1 LPEPTLQLSTKISDP
16 VHKTV
21 RLSPLESSI
30 IETKI
35 FQRLRNVKQLG
46 LAHYVYPGADFS
58 RFSHSLGVCHVT
70 GRILNELSEKESLGL
85 GSKEI
90 QKYRLSALFHD
101 IGHYPFSHAM
111 EDAIRNYYNKTLYE
125 PIDASSASKKEETQA
140 KPFYSH
146 EALGKRI
153 LKLDPEI
160 QTLLQAND
168 FDSDEVS
175 SIFRGEGRKEHR
187 FQNLISSDLDA
198 DRIDFLMRTAC
209 HTGLPFGN
217 VDIDYLITQMG
228 VDENNKLCLTKK
240 AVKAADHF
248 LLCRHFDRL
257 QVAYHKTVVAMELVL
272 KDVIEAL
279 LDKEIINC
287 SREELKKNLSNQD
300 WSYFDD
306 HYILSKIREL
316 KSGPIEDVLK
326 LKVDSILERNPPRL
340 VGKSEEFVD
349 RNDKNI
355 ENTIE
360 FAKKLKPEVS
370 KKFEIEEERI
380 YIWQRAKNPI
390 TGFGSHMLASQLDG
404 NDPENQEKYEKLIK
418 IKNDDGLGSRPI
430 TEIKGSLMNVLA
442 MQNFTSIRFYILFR
456 ENEMSKRPDI
466 HNYLK
471 TNLPTFNQES

>member
-1 LPEPTLQLSTKISDP
+1 M
-16 VHKTV
+16 
-21 RLSPLESSI
+21 ESSI
-30 IETKI
+30 IQTRI

-70 GRILNELSEKESLGL
+70 GRILNELSGKQSLDL
-85 GSKEI
+85 LPKEI
-90 QKYRLSALFHD
+90 QKYRLAALFHD

-111 EDAIRNYYNKTLYE
+111 EDAIRNYYNQTLYE
-125 PIDASSASKKEETQA
+125 PKDASSTSKKEETQT

-160 QTLLQAND
+160 KTLLQDND
-168 FDSDEVS
+168 FDSDEIS
-175 SIFRGEGRKEHR
+175 SIFRGEGRKENR

-209 HTGLPFGN
+209 HTGTPFGN
-217 VDIDYLITQMG
+217 VDIDYLITQMQ
-228 VDENNKLCLTKK
+228 VDKNNKLCLTKK
-240 AVKAADHF
+240 AIKAADHF

-257 QVAYHKTVVAMELVL
+257 QVAYHKTVVALELVL
-272 KDVIEAL
+272 KDVIQAL

-287 SREELKKNLSNQD
+287 SREELKKDLSNQD

-306 HYILSKIREL
+306 YYILSKIREL
-316 KSGPIEDVLK
+316 KSGSIEDILE
-326 LKVDSILERNPPRL
+326 LKVDSILERNPPKL
-340 VGKSEEFVD
+340 VGKSEEFVE
-349 RNDKNI
+349 RNDENI
-355 ENTIE
+355 KTTI
-360 FAKKLKPEVS
+360 ALAHKLKPDVS

-390 TGFGSHMLASQLDG
+390 TGFGSHMLASKLDG
-404 NDPENQEKYEKLIK
+404 HDPADQDKYEQLIK
-418 IKNDDGLGSRPI
+418 IINDDGLDSRPI
-430 TEIKGSLMNVLA
+430 TEVKGSLMNELA
-442 MQNFTSIRFYILFR
+442 MKNFVSIRFYILFR
-456 ENEMSKRPDI
+456 ENEMSKRLDI

-471 TNLPTFNQES
+471 TNLPAFNQEP